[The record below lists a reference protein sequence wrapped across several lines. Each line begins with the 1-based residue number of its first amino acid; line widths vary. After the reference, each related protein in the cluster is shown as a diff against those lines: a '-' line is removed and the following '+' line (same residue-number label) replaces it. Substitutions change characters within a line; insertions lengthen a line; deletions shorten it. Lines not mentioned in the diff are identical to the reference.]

1 MTSPRSVR
9 FDGEVLRRLDG
20 YVRSHPGTSI
30 SAVTNLFVDEALR
43 TEAHPGITFRPGPT
57 GRRAGLVGGPDVWEV
72 IDTLLIVREAEP
84 GLADDALVAATAE
97 AMGLPERKVRIAVRY
112 YAAYRQD
119 IDDRIMANREAAQEA
134 EAAWHTEQDLLRGN
148 DRAS

>member
-30 SAVTNLFVDEALR
+30 SAVANLFVDEALR
-43 TEAHPGITFRPGPT
+43 VEEHPGITFRPGPS

-84 GLADDALVAATAE
+84 GLADDALIAATAE
-97 AMGLPERKVRIAVRY
+97 AMGLPERKIRIAVRY
-112 YAAYRQD
+112 YAAYRD
-119 IDDRIMANREAAQEA
+119 DVDDRIASNREAAQEA
-134 EAAWHTEQDLLRGN
+134 EAAWHSAQDLLRGS

>member
-1 MTSPRSVR
+1 MSS
-9 FDGEVLRRLDG
+9 
-20 YVRSHPGTSI
+20 
-30 SAVTNLFVDEALR
+30 VTNVFVDEALR
-43 TEAHPGITFRPGPT
+43 AEEHPGITFRPGPT

-97 AMGLPERKVRIAVRY
+97 AIGLPVRKIKTAVRY
-112 YAAYRQD
+112 YAAYRED
-119 IDDRIMANREAAQEA
+119 IDERIAANRAAAREA
-134 EAAWHTEQDLLRGN
+134 EAAWQVEQDLLRGN